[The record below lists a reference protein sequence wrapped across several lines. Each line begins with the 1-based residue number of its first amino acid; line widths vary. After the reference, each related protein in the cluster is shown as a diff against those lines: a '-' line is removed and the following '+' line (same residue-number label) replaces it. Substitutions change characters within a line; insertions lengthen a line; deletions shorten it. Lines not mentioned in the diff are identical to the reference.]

1 MQAALH
7 AQDPNVYPENYI
19 SVAHLRDDVLRDE
32 FRSDKRNKLWEK
44 VQKKVEGNAN
54 VRPMVR
60 EARSGDVARVW
71 EWVGAVGLL
80 ENSPG
85 EDGGGAR
92 RRKSGR
98 VSFADE
104 GDLSSSRMIEGSSMN
119 GGEVSNVSEG
129 KLQRWQENKSYY

>member
-1 MQAALH
+1 MQASLH
-7 AQDPNVYPENYI
+7 AQDPSVYPENYI

-32 FRSDKRNKLWEK
+32 FNNDRRNKLWKK
-44 VQKKVEGNAN
+44 VIKKVEGNAN

-60 EARSGDVARVW
+60 EGKSGDVGRVW

-85 EDGGGAR
+85 EGGGGGR

-104 GDLSSSRMIEGSSMN
+104 QDVSSGIQNSSMMS
-119 GGEVSNVSEG
+119 GEKSEG
-129 KLQRWQENKSYY
+129 EIQRWSENRSYY